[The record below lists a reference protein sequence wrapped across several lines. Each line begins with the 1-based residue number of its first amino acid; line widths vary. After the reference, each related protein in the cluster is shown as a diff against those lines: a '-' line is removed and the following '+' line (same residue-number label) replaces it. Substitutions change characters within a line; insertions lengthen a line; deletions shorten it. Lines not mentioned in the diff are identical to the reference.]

1 MKTLRGRLKVFAAGL
16 LLLWILDG
24 VLALLVLPHT
34 AFAEGTAF
42 FIFHFGAAA
51 LLSVVFWRWVCC
63 PFRKTEKAMDD
74 FGKGYVDQSVL
85 QSQLPVS
92 EGYLEM
98 IRQFDSVVDR
108 KKLLELS
115 VEQSRLIALQNQMN
129 PHFLYNTLDAIRG
142 DALRAG
148 MTEMAQTMESLSL
161 FLSYSISELD
171 KYATIGEEICNVRD
185 YFQVQQYR
193 FGQKLK
199 LHVDLSD
206 ADPEVNDYYI
216 TRMTL
221 QPLVENAICHGLER
235 KASMGT
241 VTVKVIQTEKK
252 VLLLV
257 SDDGVGMTQA
267 ETDRL
272 NRLLHSPGVLMAGQ
286 KRKGGIALNN
296 VNARMK
302 LLFGDEY
309 GLTVFAQQGIGC
321 TVQVKCP
328 VLTRNIYEKRTSE
341 H

>member
-63 PFRKTEKAMDD
+63 PFRKTEKAVDD

-148 MTEMAQTMESLSL
+148 MTELAQTMESLSL

-171 KYATIGEEICNVRD
+171 KYATIGEEI
-185 YFQVQQYR
+185 
-193 FGQKLK
+193 
-199 LHVDLSD
+199 
-206 ADPEVNDYYI
+206 
-216 TRMTL
+216 
-221 QPLVENAICHGLER
+221 
-235 KASMGT
+235 
-241 VTVKVIQTEKK
+241 
-252 VLLLV
+252 
-257 SDDGVGMTQA
+257 
-267 ETDRL
+267 
-272 NRLLHSPGVLMAGQ
+272 
-286 KRKGGIALNN
+286 
-296 VNARMK
+296 
-302 LLFGDEY
+302 
-309 GLTVFAQQGIGC
+309 
-321 TVQVKCP
+321 
-328 VLTRNIYEKRTSE
+328 
-341 H
+341 